1 MESKK
6 RVGIM
11 GGTFNPIHYGH
22 LRLAQEAQQQ
32 VLLYK
37 ILFMPSGR
45 SYMKKNVLDTQKR
58 VEMTALAIKQY
69 SKFELSLIEAQKTG
83 NTYTCE
89 TLQYLTRT
97 NSDTQYYFIIGADSL
112 FQIEQWRSPKQ
123 IFEFA
128 ILICAIRDDYD
139 FDTIRKKGE
148 ALAESGAD
156 IIYLNTP
163 KWDISSTDIRAK
175 VKCSRSISALVPP
188 EVAHYIEQEHLYY
201 EED

>member
-32 VLLYK
+32 VLLDK

-128 ILICAIRDDYD
+128 ILICVIRDDYD

-175 VKCSRSISALVPP
+175 VKSRISIHGLVPP

>member
-1 MESKK
+1 MENKK

-22 LRLAQEAQQQ
+22 LRLAQEAQEQ
-32 VLLYK
+32 VLLDK

-83 NTYTCE
+83 NTYTCD

-112 FQIEQWRSPKQ
+112 FQIEQWKSPEQ
-123 IFEFA
+123 IFQFA

-175 VKCSRSISALVPP
+175 VKSRISIRGLVPP
-188 EVAHYIEQEHLYY
+188 EVALYIEQEHLYY

>member
-32 VLLYK
+32 VLLDK

-175 VKCSRSISALVPP
+175 VKSRISIHGLVPP
-188 EVAHYIEQEHLYY
+188 EVAHYIE
-201 EED
+201 

>member
-32 VLLYK
+32 VLLDK

-123 IFEFA
+123 IFKFA

-175 VKCSRSISALVPP
+175 VKSRISIHGLVPP

>member
-1 MESKK
+1 MENKK

-22 LRLAQEAQQQ
+22 LRLAQEAQEQ
-32 VLLYK
+32 VLLDK

-58 VEMTALAIKQY
+58 VEMTALAIRQY
-69 SKFELSLIEAQKTG
+69 PKFELSLIEAQKTG
-83 NTYTCE
+83 NTYTCD

-97 NSDTQYYFIIGADSL
+97 NLDTQYYFIIGADSL
-112 FQIEQWRSPKQ
+112 FQIEQWKSPEQ
-123 IFEFA
+123 IFQFA

-175 VKCSRSISALVPP
+175 VKSRISIRGLVPP
-188 EVAHYIEQEHLYY
+188 EVALYIEQEHLYY

>member
-32 VLLYK
+32 VLLDK

-139 FDTIRKKGE
+139 FDTIRKRRSFGRVW
-148 ALAESGAD
+148 SRH
-156 IIYLNTP
+156 YL
-163 KWDISSTDIRAK
+163 S
-175 VKCSRSISALVPP
+175 
-188 EVAHYIEQEHLYY
+188 
-201 EED
+201 

>member
-32 VLLYK
+32 VLLDK

-112 FQIEQWRSPKQ
+112 FQIEQWRSPEQ

-175 VKCSRSISALVPP
+175 VKNRISIHGLVPP
-188 EVAHYIEQEHLYY
+188 EVAHYIEREHLYY

>member
-32 VLLYK
+32 VLLDK

-175 VKCSRSISALVPP
+175 VKSRISIHGLVPP

-201 EED
+201 

>member
-1 MESKK
+1 MENKK

-32 VLLYK
+32 VLLDK

-175 VKCSRSISALVPP
+175 VKSRISIHGLVPP

>member
-1 MESKK
+1 MENKR

-22 LRLAQEAQQQ
+22 LHLAQEAQKQI
-32 VLLYK
+32 LLDK
-37 ILFMPSGR
+37 VLFMPSGN
-45 SYMKKNVLDTQKR
+45 SYMKKNVLDTKKR
-58 VEMTALAIKQY
+58 VEMTALAIKHY
-69 SKFELSLIEAQKTG
+69 SRFELSLIEAQKTG

-89 TLQYLTRT
+89 TLQYLTRINPNT
-97 NSDTQYYFIIGADSL
+97 HYYFIIGADSL
-112 FQIEQWRSPKQ
+112 FQIEQWKSPEQ
-123 IFEFA
+123 IFQFA

-139 FDTIRKKGE
+139 FDAIREKGDI
-148 ALAESGAD
+148 LAEFGAD

-175 VKCSRSISALVPP
+175 VRSGISIHGLVPL

>member
-32 VLLYK
+32 VLLDK

-69 SKFELSLIEAQKTG
+69 SKFELSLIEAQKIG

-175 VKCSRSISALVPP
+175 VKRRISIHGLVPP

>member
-1 MESKK
+1 MENKK

-22 LRLAQEAQQQ
+22 LRLAQEAQEQ
-32 VLLYK
+32 VLLDK

-83 NTYTCE
+83 NTYTCD

-97 NSDTQYYFIIGADSL
+97 NLDTQYYFIIGADSL
-112 FQIEQWRSPKQ
+112 FQIEQWKSPEQ
-123 IFEFA
+123 IFQFA

-175 VKCSRSISALVPP
+175 VKSRISIRGLVPP
-188 EVAHYIEQEHLYY
+188 EVALYIEQEHLYY

>member
-32 VLLYK
+32 VLLDK

-175 VKCSRSISALVPP
+175 VKSRISIHGLVPP

>member
-32 VLLYK
+32 VLLDK

-97 NSDTQYYFIIGADSL
+97 NSDTQYYFIIG
-112 FQIEQWRSPKQ
+112 QIP
-123 IFEFA
+123 
-128 ILICAIRDDYD
+128 
-139 FDTIRKKGE
+139 
-148 ALAESGAD
+148 
-156 IIYLNTP
+156 
-163 KWDISSTDIRAK
+163 
-175 VKCSRSISALVPP
+175 CSK
-188 EVAHYIEQEHLYY
+188 
-201 EED
+201 

>member
-22 LRLAQEAQQQ
+22 IRLAQEAQEQ
-32 VLLYK
+32 VLLDK

-58 VEMTALAIKQY
+58 VEMTALALKRY
-69 SKFELSLIEAQKTG
+69 AKFELSLIEAQKTG

-97 NSDTQYYFIIGADSL
+97 NPDTQYYFIIGADSL
-112 FQIEQWRSPKQ
+112 FQIEQWRSPEQ
-123 IFEFA
+123 IFQSA
-128 ILICAIRDDYD
+128 ILICAVRDDYD
-139 FDTIRKKGE
+139 FDTIRRKGE

-163 KWDISSTDIRAK
+163 KWNISSTDIRAK
-175 VKCSRSISALVPP
+175 VKSRVSIYGLVPP

>member
-32 VLLYK
+32 VLLDK

-175 VKCSRSISALVPP
+175 VKSRISIHGLVPP
-188 EVAHYIEQEHLYY
+188 EVAHYIEQEHLY
-201 EED
+201 

>member
-22 LRLAQEAQQQ
+22 IRLAQEAQEQ
-32 VLLYK
+32 VLLDK

-58 VEMTALAIKQY
+58 VEMTALALKRY
-69 SKFELSLIEAQKTG
+69 AKFELSLIEAQKTG

-97 NSDTQYYFIIGADSL
+97 NPDTQYYFIIGADSL
-112 FQIEQWRSPKQ
+112 FQIEQWRSPEQ
-123 IFEFA
+123 IFQSA
-128 ILICAIRDDYD
+128 ILICAVRDDYD
-139 FDTIRKKGE
+139 FDTIRRKGE
-148 ALAESGAD
+148 ALAESGAN

-163 KWDISSTDIRAK
+163 KWNISSTDIRAK
-175 VKCSRSISALVPP
+175 VKSRVSIYGLVPP

>member
-1 MESKK
+1 MENKK

-22 LRLAQEAQQQ
+22 LRLAQEAQEQ
-32 VLLYK
+32 VLLDK

-58 VEMTALAIKQY
+58 VEMTALAIRQY
-69 SKFELSLIEAQKTG
+69 PKFELSLIEAQKTG
-83 NTYTCE
+83 NTYTCD
-89 TLQYLTRT
+89 TLQYLTRK

-112 FQIEQWRSPKQ
+112 FQIEQWKSPEQ
-123 IFEFA
+123 IFQFA

-175 VKCSRSISALVPP
+175 VKSRISIRGLVPP
-188 EVAHYIEQEHLYY
+188 EVALYIEQEHLYY

>member
-1 MESKK
+1 MENKK

-22 LRLAQEAQQQ
+22 LRLAQEAQEQ
-32 VLLYK
+32 VLLDK

-83 NTYTCE
+83 NTYTCD

-112 FQIEQWRSPKQ
+112 FQIEQWKSPEQ
-123 IFEFA
+123 IFQLA

-175 VKCSRSISALVPP
+175 VKSRISIRGLVPP
-188 EVAHYIEQEHLYY
+188 EVALYIEQEHLYY

>member
-32 VLLYK
+32 VLLDK

-175 VKCSRSISALVPP
+175 VKSRISIHGLVPP
-188 EVAHYIEQEHLYY
+188 EARN
-201 EED
+201 

>member
-1 MESKK
+1 MGSKK

-22 LRLAQEAQQQ
+22 LHLAQEAQRQ
-32 VLLYK
+32 VLLDK
-37 ILFMPSGR
+37 ILFMPSGN

-58 VEMTALAIKQY
+58 IEMTALAIKQY
-69 SKFELSLIEAQKTG
+69 EMFELSLIEAQKTG

-89 TLQYLTRT
+89 TLQHLTKT
-97 NSDTQYYFIIGADSL
+97 NPDTQYYFIIGADSL
-112 FQIEQWRSPKQ
+112 FQIEQWKNPEQ
-123 IFEFA
+123 IFQFA

-148 ALAESGAD
+148 DLAESGAD

-175 VKCSRSISALVPP
+175 VRSRSSIYGLVPP

>member
-22 LRLAQEAQQQ
+22 LRLAQEAQEQ
-32 VLLYK
+32 VLLNK
-37 ILFMPSGR
+37 VLFMPSGN

-97 NSDTQYYFIIGADSL
+97 NPDTQYYFIIGADSL
-112 FQIEQWRSPKQ
+112 FQIEQWKSPEQ
-123 IFEFA
+123 IFQFS
-128 ILICAIRDDYD
+128 ILICAVRDDYD
-139 FDTIRKKGE
+139 FDIIQKKGE
-148 ALAESGAD
+148 ALAEFGAD

-175 VKCSRSISALVPP
+175 VKSGFSIHGLVPP
-188 EVAHYIEQEHLYY
+188 EVVHYIEQEHLYY

>member
-1 MESKK
+1 MENKK

-22 LRLAQEAQQQ
+22 LRLAQEAQEQ
-32 VLLYK
+32 VLLDK

-58 VEMTALAIKQY
+58 VEMTALAIRQY

-83 NTYTCE
+83 NTYTCD

-112 FQIEQWRSPKQ
+112 FQIEQWKSPEQ
-123 IFEFA
+123 IFQFA

-175 VKCSRSISALVPP
+175 VKSRISIRGLVPP
-188 EVAHYIEQEHLYY
+188 EVAFYIEQEHLYY